1 MIINLTVKF
10 IRVAE
15 IEIINRQDL
24 RSDNCQAIRAIN
36 IDTRERDCLTER
48 RRRRR
53 RKERKNRRIISGNS
67 LFQFEQP
74 VNKHRREIEERDSFD
89 VFTVAYRAN
98 EKT

>member
-1 MIINLTVKF
+1 MKLLIAKICAQTIAKRYAQLISIHENETF
-10 IRVAE
+10 P
-15 IEIINRQDL
+15 
-24 RSDNCQAIRAIN
+24 
-36 IDTRERDCLTER
+36 CLTERR